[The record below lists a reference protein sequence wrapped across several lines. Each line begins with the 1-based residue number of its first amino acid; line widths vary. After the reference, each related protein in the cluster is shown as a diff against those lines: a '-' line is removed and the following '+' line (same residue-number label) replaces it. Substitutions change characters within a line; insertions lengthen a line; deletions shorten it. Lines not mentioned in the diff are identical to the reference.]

1 MPFMLLLSFH
11 ILFMVITRYF
21 VYGNNA
27 ILRVVT
33 TANCPRLTSMSIYRT
48 IYRKHVPR
56 TLPEISPD
64 ESQICRPLRS
74 ARYALLRFRA
84 VFSCPR
90 RLRRAPCV
98 GPSAREILLYS
109 RREPSSEDRL
119 AGQPDADR
127 CGTSR

>member
-84 VFSCPR
+84 VFFMSSPAAASCHHSLTTCPN
-90 RLRRAPCV
+90 P
-98 GPSAREILLYS
+98 
-109 RREPSSEDRL
+109 
-119 AGQPDADR
+119 
-127 CGTSR
+127 GTSNY